1 MEQEG
6 PGRQG
11 EPTPGGGP
19 PGPEAQ
25 PTPPPQ
31 QPAPPGQQP
40 GGQLV
45 EGQQRPPLADDP
57 TKVWLLSIFTCGIYG
72 AIWYY
77 RLCKELGGW
86 SRGRIET
93 DPTTSVLAVTL
104 GACVVVPYYMSWA
117 GTLGRIRQAQQM
129 AGLQP
134 KAQFWPWLG
143 LSLLAGYSY
152 YWLQE
157 QLNELAARPPS

>member
-6 PGRQG
+6 PGRQ

-25 PTPPPQ
+25 PTPPPP
-31 QPAPPGQQP
+31 QPGAPPGGELAQP
-40 GGQLV
+40 
-45 EGQQRPPLADDP
+45 QQRPPLADDP

-77 RLCKELGGW
+77 RLCKELGEW
-86 SRGRIET
+86 SGGRIQT

-104 GACVVVPYYMSWA
+104 GAC
-117 GTLGRIRQAQQM
+117 L
-129 AGLQP
+129 
-134 KAQFWPWLG
+134 
-143 LSLLAGYSY
+143 
-152 YWLQE
+152 
-157 QLNELAARPPS
+157 